1 MHSIRT
7 YLLQA
12 LADPAARGSA
22 QFGDA
27 ALDGRLSVAGP
38 LSGTPPASPESTF
51 CAPETA
57 YACWSSGHSYSAIWA
72 AGDRSHH
79 CPKDRASVRLRA
91 SGSYLPRPLALLVAP
106 TRSCRSCCSRSCA
119 TSATLI
125 PRRERASSSNRVSP
139 AGGSDRERIAIHPPT
154 LAP

>member
-27 ALDGRLSVAGP
+27 ALGGRLSVASP
-38 LSGTPPASPESTF
+38 LSGTPPASPQSTF

-57 YACWSSGHSYSAIWA
+57 YA
-72 AGDRSHH
+72 
-79 CPKDRASVRLRA
+79 
-91 SGSYLPRPLALLVAP
+91 LLVQ
-106 TRSCRSCCSRSCA
+106 
-119 TSATLI
+119 
-125 PRRERASSSNRVSP
+125 
-139 AGGSDRERIAIHPPT
+139 
-154 LAP
+154 

>member
-27 ALDGRLSVAGP
+27 ALDGRLSVACP

-57 YACWSSGHSYSAIWA
+57 YACWSSRHTYSALGVEPESLARA
-72 AGDRSHH
+72 AR
-79 CPKDRASVRLRA
+79 RRL
-91 SGSYLPRPLALLVAP
+91 
-106 TRSCRSCCSRSCA
+106 TR
-119 TSATLI
+119 
-125 PRRERASSSNRVSP
+125 E
-139 AGGSDRERIAIHPPT
+139 
-154 LAP
+154 